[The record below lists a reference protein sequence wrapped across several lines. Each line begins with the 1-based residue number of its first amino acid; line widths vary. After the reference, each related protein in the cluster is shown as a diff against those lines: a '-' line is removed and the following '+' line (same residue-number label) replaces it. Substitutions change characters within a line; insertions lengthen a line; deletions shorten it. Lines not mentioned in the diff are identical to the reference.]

1 MSVVLSPRLDLHHDV
16 LDELSSGL
24 FTSMGRSDQRRKGMC
39 YLYGLL
45 TTPGRKSMRNVAAA
59 VGGHATEQSLHHF
72 ISDSTWDW
80 IPVRE
85 ALTDYTVSAMPP
97 RAWVVR
103 PMVIPKAGNDSVGVG
118 RRFCPSHGQALNAQH
133 ALGVWAA
140 SDEVSSPV
148 NWRLHLPRTWLRD
161 ERKRSRASIPDGVDE
176 ESITDCVVEAY
187 LEVASRPG
195 VPLRPVVFDARCLD
209 IEHLTSRLGAV
220 GLPWLVRI
228 GTNHQLTT
236 DDVRLPG
243 LTSGATPAYRLI
255 GALRSARRLLSWT
268 DHEPIPTTRTD
279 LVAAVRVGLP
289 TEPGADTVPDLHLIG
304 TGPVG
309 HPWPAQLWLTDL
321 GDSTPLGA
329 LLHLAKLG
337 RPGGPGR
344 GRRRRPGG
352 PARLQRPF
360 VRRVA
365 PPRDAGVRGARALR
379 VDGPGSTPP
388 RRPGCRGHPR
398 GRLTPRLA
406 ALSRTAVRAHRGP
419 RPASAVSRGPTSAF
433 TAGRGFTER
442 WHDEHGSVVVV
453 GVQEIATSSSS
464 VYIGK

>member
-1 MSVVLSPRLDLHHDV
+1 MSVSIEFDGLGENYVSVVLSPRLDLHHDV

-24 FTSMGRSDQRRKGMC
+24 FTSMGRSDQRRKGMS

-209 IEHLTSRLGAV
+209 IEHLTSRLGAA

-329 LLHLAKLG
+329 LLHLAKLVDRVDRDAVDVGDQVGLRDFSG
-337 RPGGPGR
+337 RSFAGWHRHVTLASAAHALFVSTDPG
-344 GRRRRPGG
+344 
-352 PARLQRPF
+352 ARLRAVRGVADIHAVDSRRGWRPSA
-360 VRRVA
+360 A
-365 PPRDAGVRGARALR
+365 PPYEHTGVRSRQAR
-379 VDGPGSTPP
+379 
-388 RRPGCRGHPR
+388 
-398 GRLTPRLA
+398 
-406 ALSRTAVRAHRGP
+406 
-419 RPASAVSRGPTSAF
+419 
-433 TAGRGFTER
+433 
-442 WHDEHGSVVVV
+442 
-453 GVQEIATSSSS
+453 
-464 VYIGK
+464 